1 MRTDIH
7 KINEQTPHQELTEG
21 LMMFAGELLN
31 ILIPVNGEQEHRFST
46 KICAGIVWFVLWSV
60 LIPVYR

>member
-21 LMMFAGELLN
+21 LIKVA
-31 ILIPVNGEQEHRFST
+31 
-46 KICAGIVWFVLWSV
+46 KVLGR
-60 LIPVYR
+60 L